1 MYAHN
6 SVSRA
11 AQMKLETKRS
21 LRRQSNEIHELST
34 LALHACS
41 IASDAAFNIKDF
53 LLGSSPMAFLAVRDC
68 EKELDRIEQ
77 QIDEELPS
85 AISQVSE
92 LQARELLAA
101 SRFGTELERIG
112 DLLFGVGKRLQNLRM
127 PLSRGDMRHLATM
140 LDILEEMLKELRVSL
155 EGHELDGANYVL
167 SSDREIDRIYRGF
180 LGRHLAVEDIDR
192 MQQSTEVLLI
202 AQVLERAGDHATN
215 LAEEL
220 FRLVEGRSLRHSP
233 KREPPD

>member
-1 MYAHN
+1 MSPIAFKSN
-6 SVSRA
+6 P
-11 AQMKLETKRS
+11 MKLDTKRIS
-21 LRRQSNEIHELST
+21 RRQDKEIHELST

-41 IASDAAFNIKDF
+41 IASDAAFNAKDF
-53 LLGSSPMAFLAVRDC
+53 LLGSSQMAFLAVRDC

-92 LQARELLAA
+92 PQARELLAA
-101 SRFGTELERIG
+101 SRFSTELERIG
-112 DLLFGVGKRLQNLRM
+112 DLLFGVGKRLQSLRM
-127 PLSRGDMRHLATM
+127 PLSRSDMRHLAAM
-140 LDILEEMLKELRVSL
+140 LDILEVMLKELRVSFQVR
-155 EGHELDGANYVL
+155 GLDGANYVL
-167 SSDREIDRIYRGF
+167 SADREIDRLYEGF
-180 LGRHLAVEDIDR
+180 LGRRLSVEDIDR

-233 KREPPD
+233 KRELHD

>member
-1 MYAHN
+1 
-6 SVSRA
+6 
-11 AQMKLETKRS
+11 MKLETKRS
-21 LRRQSNEIHELST
+21 LRRQSSEIHDLST

-85 AISQVSE
+85 ALSRVSE
-92 LQARELLAA
+92 PQARELLAA
-101 SRFGTELERIG
+101 SRFSTELERIG

-140 LDILEEMLKELRVSL
+140 LGILEEMLKELRISL

-180 LGRHLAVEDIDR
+180 LGRHLAVEDMDR

-233 KREPPD
+233 KRELPD

>member
-1 MYAHN
+1 
-6 SVSRA
+6 
-11 AQMKLETKRS
+11 
-21 LRRQSNEIHELST
+21 
-34 LALHACS
+34 
-41 IASDAAFNIKDF
+41 
-53 LLGSSPMAFLAVRDC
+53 MAFLAVRDC

>member
-1 MYAHN
+1 
-6 SVSRA
+6 
-11 AQMKLETKRS
+11 
-21 LRRQSNEIHELST
+21 
-34 LALHACS
+34 
-41 IASDAAFNIKDF
+41 
-53 LLGSSPMAFLAVRDC
+53 MAFLAVRDC

-92 LQARELLAA
+92 PQARELLAA
-101 SRFGTELERIG
+101 SRFSTELERIG
-112 DLLFGVGKRLQNLRM
+112 DLLFGVGKRLQSLRM
-127 PLSRGDMRHLATM
+127 PLSRSDMRHLAAM
-140 LDILEEMLKELRVSL
+140 LNILEEMLKELRVSFQDRL
-155 EGHELDGANYVL
+155 LDGANYVL
-167 SSDREIDRIYRGF
+167 SADREIDRLYKGF
-180 LGRHLAVEDIDR
+180 LGRHLSVEDIDR

-233 KREPPD
+233 KRELHD

>member
-1 MYAHN
+1 
-6 SVSRA
+6 
-11 AQMKLETKRS
+11 MKLDIKRVPRHHAS
-21 LRRQSNEIHELST
+21 EIHELST

-41 IASDAAFNIKDF
+41 VAIDAAFNVKDF
-53 LLGSSPMAFLAVRDC
+53 LLGSSPMAFLAARDC

-77 QIDEELPS
+77 QIDEELPW

-92 LQARELLAA
+92 PQARELLAA
-101 SRFGTELERIG
+101 SRFSTELERIG
-112 DLLFGVGKRLQNLRM
+112 DLLLGVSKRLQNLRM
-127 PLSRGDMRHLATM
+127 PLSRGDMRHLSTM
-140 LDILEEMLKELRVSL
+140 LGVLEEMLKELRISF
-155 EGHELDGANYVL
+155 EGRELDGAKYVL
-167 SSDREIDRIYRGF
+167 GADREIDRIYKGF
-180 LGRHLAVEDIDR
+180 IGRHLAVDDIDR

-233 KREPPD
+233 KRERQD

>member
-1 MYAHN
+1 MCSQLAFKN
-6 SVSRA
+6 S
-11 AQMKLETKRS
+11 QMKLHSKRIS
-21 LRRQSNEIHELST
+21 RRQENETHELST

-41 IASDAAFNIKDF
+41 IASDAAFNVRDF

-92 LQARELLAA
+92 PLARELLAA
-101 SRFGTELERIG
+101 SRFSTELERIG
-112 DLLFGVGKRLQNLRM
+112 DLLFGVGKRLQNFRM
-127 PLSRGDMRHLATM
+127 PLSRGDMRHLAAM
-140 LDILEEMLKELRVSL
+140 LDILEEMLKKLRISF
-155 EGHELDGANYVL
+155 ENRGLDGASYVL
-167 SSDREIDRIYRGF
+167 SADREIDRIYKEF

-192 MQQSTEVLLI
+192 MQQSTQVLLI

-215 LAEEL
+215 LAEEP
-220 FRLVEGRSLRHSP
+220 FRLVEGRSLRHSL
-233 KREPPD
+233 KRERLD

>member
-1 MYAHN
+1 MHSPIGLN
-6 SVSRA
+6 RS
-11 AQMKLETKRS
+11 QMKGATKRIS
-21 LRRQSNEIHELST
+21 RRHSHEIHGLST

-41 IASDAAFNIKDF
+41 IASDAAFNVKDF

-92 LQARELLAA
+92 PQAKELLAA
-101 SRFGTELERIG
+101 SRFSSELERIG

-127 PLSRGDMRHLATM
+127 PLSRADMRHLAAM
-140 LDILEEMLKELRVSL
+140 LEVLQEMLKELRLSF
-155 EGHELDGANYVL
+155 ESRELDGASYVL
-167 SSDREIDRIYRGF
+167 SADREIDRIYKGF

-233 KREPPD
+233 KRERQD